1 MSDALTMS
9 RRDRLRRVVILC
21 RDFARNLAYYRAGQN
36 DEHRLLLDTRHPGA
50 NFWRVANSNCIDVCV
65 LEWCKLFADEK
76 AKHHWRK
83 IVTDPTSFQQTLLT
97 HLGID
102 DAAFQEEINVMR
114 RYRDKFVAH
123 LDSERV
129 MNLPMLDLAKQ
140 SVWFYHAHI
149 VNHEANEG
157 DLAGLPME
165 LDIGYAMAE
174 DEANAVYRA
183 GIAPHGLGI
192 MRNPL

>member
-21 RDFARNLAYYRAGQN
+21 RDFARNLAYYRAGQSE
-36 DEHRLLLDTRHPGA
+36 EHRLLFDITRPGA
-50 NFWRVANSNCIDVCV
+50 NFWRVANSNCIDICV

-83 IVTDPTSFQQTLLT
+83 IVTDPATFNQALLT
-97 HLGID
+97 RLEID

-114 RYRDKFVAH
+114 QYRDKFLAH

-129 MNLPMLDLAKQ
+129 MNVPMLDRAKQ

-149 VNHEANEG
+149 VNQEAKDG

-165 LDIGYAMAE
+165 LDIGYAMSE
-174 DEANAVYRA
+174 VEANSVYRS
-183 GIAPHGLGI
+183 GIASLTA
-192 MRNPL
+192 